1 MEVFLIIELILGIW
15 GLSRINASWWWYVA
29 LIGFSVVMYIIVD
42 NSKGSDKEEK
52 GKNK

>member
-29 LIGFSVVMYIIVD
+29 LIGATVLLFITV
-42 NSKGSDKEEK
+42 NNAKESNKDEK
-52 GKNK
+52 GKNE